1 MTPDPEVELAQLQ
14 EQVRATVRERQDI
27 ERQLA
32 NPDALRSATARAQRD
47 RDAVTSPLLEE
58 ARGKIA
64 DDIAD
69 FLKEWR
75 HMDKVG
81 HTAQRLAPVIE
92 SAPDFRRRGRPR
104 PTRTWS
110 STRPPSPHG
119 QTGTGPDTPALPPRR
134 SPSSYPEAKEHE
146 VNSSG
151 STTPSTS

>member
-81 HTAQRLAPVIE
+81 HTAQLLAPVIE
-92 SAPDFRRRGRPR
+92 SAPDVVREHHAAIGDELPAVRRRRAQVAEKLR
-104 PTRTWS
+104 AANLANIL
-110 STRPPSPHG
+110 
-119 QTGTGPDTPALPPRR
+119 PDDDDAA
-134 SPSSYPEAKEHE
+134 PE
-146 VNSSG
+146 NQ
-151 STTPSTS
+151 